1 MSNYIKLNNYI
12 QNNNIKM
19 EGIKMLKKFTIIV
32 LTSLMFLS
40 TGCST
45 YNSIVPDWAK
55 IGDSK

>member
-1 MSNYIKLNNYI
+1 MKSKKNNT
-12 QNNNIKM
+12 KM
-19 EGIKMLKKFTIIV
+19 EGIKMIKKFTIIV

-55 IGDSK
+55 IGESK